1 LTQFLHDLSDG
12 TKIILV
18 IIVRWS
24 GVLQVLLV
32 VREMSVR
39 KVIAVLLVCLDF
51 KVGVVNREKQE
62 GEVAAAPLEL
72 QARSEALVLL
82 AGRVPLGPQGRL
94 DYRECKDIWAIPVS
108 IPVIVITVSTMK
120 ARH

>member
-1 LTQFLHDLSDG
+1 MTQFLHDLSDG

-51 KVGVVNREKQE
+51 KVGVVNREKQDR
-62 GEVAAAPLEL
+62 EVAAAPLEL
-72 QARSEALVLL
+72 QARAEALVLL
-82 AGRVPLGPQGRL
+82 AGQVPLGPQGWQ
-94 DYRECKDIWAIPVS
+94 D
-108 IPVIVITVSTMK
+108 
-120 ARH
+120 